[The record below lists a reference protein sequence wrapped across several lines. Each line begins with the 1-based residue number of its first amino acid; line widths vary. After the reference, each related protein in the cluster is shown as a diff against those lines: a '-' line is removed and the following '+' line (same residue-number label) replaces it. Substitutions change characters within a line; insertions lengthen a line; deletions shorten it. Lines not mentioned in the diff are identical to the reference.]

1 MEKENVTLRFY
12 NAENPWLKESIR
24 SLRSHL
30 LMDNSGH
37 KVFCVS
43 SLYPKEGVTT
53 VVRLLGYSISEIHK
67 SVIVISTNLKQKDN
81 EVLDSVFTL
90 KDYLS
95 GICSFDDMV
104 IKVNEHL
111 RITIGSNSDEDHS
124 DLLYRDTFADLVKQL
139 KSEYDL
145 VLIDAPNFS
154 MTSETTLLSKLADS
168 LIIVVRENRVKM
180 HDFLG
185 FYEKLQKQNI
195 MIKGVVLNQVS
206 ETDNLEIQLL

>member
-1 MEKENVTLRFY
+1 MEEDKVTMWFQKV
-12 NAENPWLKESIR
+12 ENPWLKESIR

-30 LMDNSGH
+30 LMDHSEH

-53 VVRLLGYSISEIHK
+53 IVRLLGYSISEIHK

-81 EVLDSVFTL
+81 EVIDSVFTL

-95 GICSFDDMV
+95 GNCSSEDMV
-104 IKVNEHL
+104 LKANEHL
-111 RITIGSNSDEDHS
+111 RIIIGSNSDEDHS
-124 DLLYRDTFADLVKQL
+124 DLLYMGTFANLLKQL

-154 MTSETTLLSKLADS
+154 MTSEATLLSKLADS
-168 LIIVVRENRVKM
+168 LIIVVKENRVKM

-195 MIKGVVLNQVS
+195 MIKGVVLNQVT